1 MALLALTGAS
11 GRIATAVRPR
21 LRAAGHRLVLCDA
34 AGSTV
39 PDVDV
44 ATERIVECDLR
55 DVDGQAE
62 AFAGADLV
70 VHLGAYSDER
80 AWDDILSVNI
90 DGTRAVCE
98 AARRAGVGRML
109 LASSV
114 HAAGYV
120 PADSPLAREGMPLP
134 APDTYY
140 GVSKAALEAL
150 GGLYAGRFGM
160 TVVSARIMVFRDLAL
175 GPPPSLRSWLSAD
188 DMVRLVLATLT
199 TSATGHH
206 VVWGVSR
213 NTRRVVD
220 LRPGLAIGYDP
231 QDDAEAYAVGADAC
245 DASVAGG
252 PGRSGQPGGPP
263 GLLGGGF
270 ADPAYLLGE
279 PHGGR
284 PSRL

>member
-1 MALLALTGAS
+1 MPTS
-11 GRIATAVRPR
+11 TA
-21 LRAAGHRLVLCDA
+21 
-34 AGSTV
+34 
-39 PDVDV
+39 
-44 ATERIVECDLR
+44 ATERAVECDLR

-80 AWDDILSVNI
+80 PWDDILAVNI

-120 PADSPLAREGMPLP
+120 PADSPLVREGMPLP
-134 APDTYY
+134 APNTYY

-160 TVVSARIMVFRDLAL
+160 TVVSARIMVFRDLAD

-188 DMVRLVLATLT
+188 DMARLVLATLT

-206 VVWGVSR
+206 VVWASR
-213 NTRRVVD
+213 ATRAGSSTSGRGSPSATTP
-220 LRPGLAIGYDP
+220 RTT
-231 QDDAEAYAVGADAC
+231 EAYAPLPAVVLTSGPPGMLGGGLHR
-245 DASVAGG
+245 SGIRPRRTPRRG
-252 PGRSGQPGGPP
+252 PGRRLRDPRRRPGDEVRHGAASGCG
-263 GLLGGGF
+263 
-270 ADPAYLLGE
+270 
-279 PHGGR
+279 
-284 PSRL
+284 

>member
-11 GRIATAVRPR
+11 GRIATALRPR

-34 AGSTV
+34 PGVAV
-39 PDVDV
+39 PGVDA
-44 ATERIVECDLR
+44 ATERAVECDLR

-80 AWDDILSVNI
+80 PWEDILAVNI

-120 PADSPLAREGMPLP
+120 PADSPLVREGMPLP

-160 TVVSARIMVFRDLAL
+160 TVVSARIMVFRDPRTARRARC
-175 GPPPSLRSWLSAD
+175 GRGSRPTTWRGSCSPP
-188 DMVRLVLATLT
+188 
-199 TSATGHH
+199 
-206 VVWGVSR
+206 
-213 NTRRVVD
+213 
-220 LRPGLAIGYDP
+220 
-231 QDDAEAYAVGADAC
+231 
-245 DASVAGG
+245 
-252 PGRSGQPGGPP
+252 
-263 GLLGGGF
+263 
-270 ADPAYLLGE
+270 
-279 PHGGR
+279 
-284 PSRL
+284 

>member
-1 MALLALTGAS
+1 MALIALTGAS
-11 GRIATAVRPR
+11 GRIATTLRPR
-21 LRAAGHRLVLCDA
+21 LRVAGHRLVLCDA
-34 AGSTV
+34 PGVAV
-39 PDVDV
+39 PGVDA
-44 ATERIVECDLR
+44 ATEWAVECDLR

-70 VHLGAYSDER
+70 VHLGAYADER
-80 AWDDILSVNI
+80 PWEDILAVNI

-114 HAAGYV
+114 HAAGYL
-120 PADSPLAREGMPLP
+120 PADSALVREGMPLP

-160 TVVSARIMVFRDLAL
+160 TVVSARIMVFRDLAD
-175 GPPPSLRSWLSAD
+175 GPAPSLRSWFSPD
-188 DMVRLVLATLT
+188 DMARLVLATLT
-199 TSATGHH
+199 TTATGHH

-220 LRPGLAIGYDP
+220 LAPGLAIGFDP
-231 QDDAEAYAVGADAC
+231 QDDAEQHAPAAEVLDP
-245 DASVAGG
+245 SG
-252 PGRSGQPGGPP
+252 PRGM
-263 GLLGGGF
+263 LGGGF

-279 PHGGR
+279 PHGGAR
-284 PSRL
+284 GGG